1 MRGVY
6 CSALAAVLALAAHAA
21 TLPEI
26 QVHPNNGVLRF
37 AVAGDIGRE
46 TRTIASAIETV
57 QRAEPLDFIVVP
69 GDNVYPCGV
78 KSLVDP
84 RWSILH
90 PLLRIGLPVFP
101 VLGNHDVCGNAA
113 AQIGAPL
120 PNWNFPARQYAIRGE
135 VADLAMVDTTD
146 YASGKSRDAENAIA
160 EVFGPS
166 TAAWRIVVGHHTIFS
181 SGWHGHYPR
190 REARRMLK
198 LVAPLRASAVDLYIC
213 GHDHHEELVDSTP
226 LMLVSGAGSDPVPV
240 LRLRSDTVFPPRRS
254 LVEHIGFAVVEV
266 TAQRLRIRFYDS
278 RGRPR
283 SEWFTY
289 GP

>member
-1 MRGVY
+1 M
-6 CSALAAVLALAAHAA
+6 LAAVLAIAAHAA

-26 QVHPNNGVLRF
+26 HVHPRNGVLRF
-37 AVAGDIGRE
+37 AVAGDVGRE
-46 TRTIASAIETV
+46 TRTIASAIDTV
-57 QRAEPLDFIVVP
+57 HRAEPLDFIILA

-78 KSLVDP
+78 RSLVDR
-84 RWSILH
+84 RWSVLH
-90 PLLRIGLPVFP
+90 PLLRVGLPVFP
-101 VLGNHDVCGNAA
+101 VLGNHDVCGRAA
-113 AQIGAPL
+113 AQIGAPV

-135 VADLAMVDTTD
+135 IADFAMIDTTQ
-146 YASGKSRDAENAIA
+146 YATGKSHDAEAAIA
-160 EVFGPS
+160 DVFAQS
-166 TAAWRIVVGHHTIFS
+166 TAGWRVAVGHHTIYS

-190 REARRMLK
+190 AEARRMRG

-213 GHDHHEELVDSTP
+213 GHDHHEELIDTTP

-240 LRLRSDTVFPPRRS
+240 LRLRTDTLFPPRRS

-266 TAQRLRIRFYDS
+266 SEKRLRIRFYNG

-283 SEWFTY
+283 SDWFTY